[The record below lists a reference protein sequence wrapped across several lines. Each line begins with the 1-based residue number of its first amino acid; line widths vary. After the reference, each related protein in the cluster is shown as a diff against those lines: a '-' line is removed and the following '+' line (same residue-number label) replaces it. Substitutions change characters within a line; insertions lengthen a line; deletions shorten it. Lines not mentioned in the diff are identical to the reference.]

1 MYFVFLEF
9 LESRVEGTLSELRD
23 ALQPWKRSK
32 SPVHVTI
39 RGPYK
44 AEPDYEHLR
53 TLASGVRGQGVRI
66 MGAGYFAHGR
76 TFSVFLRAESA
87 VFREL
92 WWKPDFSSKSGDIQ
106 PHVTLFESNNRESA
120 LQVLN
125 FLKASRISI
134 YTTAVQLSVFA
145 SGQPDLF
152 GTRPVDEV
160 PPNVHLRR
168 DIVAIDEDVLP
179 RARELGERLNG
190 KRNELLQAWRSDAS
204 QETPS
209 K

>member
-9 LESRVEGTLSELRD
+9 LESRVESTLRELRD
-23 ALQPWKRSK
+23 ALQPWKKNR
-32 SPVHVTI
+32 SPVHVTV
-39 RGPYK
+39 RGPYRV
-44 AEPDYEHLR
+44 EPDYEHLR
-53 TLASGVRGQGVRI
+53 ALAGAVKGQGVRI
-66 MGAGYFAHGR
+66 IGAGYFSHGR

-92 WWKPDFSSKSGDIQ
+92 WWKPDFPARLGDMQ
-106 PHVTLFESNNRESA
+106 PHLTLFESNDRGSA

-125 FLKASRISI
+125 FLKAARISI
-134 YTTAVQLSVFA
+134 HTTSVQLSVFS

-160 PPNVHLRR
+160 GPNAHLRR

-179 RARELGERLNG
+179 RARELGELLNARR
-190 KRNELLQAWRSDAS
+190 KELLAAGHGNA
-204 QETPS
+204 
-209 K
+209 